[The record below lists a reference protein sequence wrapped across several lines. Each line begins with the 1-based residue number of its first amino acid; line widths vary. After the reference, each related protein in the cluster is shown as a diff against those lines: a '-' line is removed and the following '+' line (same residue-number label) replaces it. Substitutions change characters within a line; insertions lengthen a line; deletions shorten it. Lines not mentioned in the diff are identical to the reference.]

1 MEMGIIV
8 SKINLTVEVVVE
20 RIVYIIRVIEVSIKK
35 II

>member
-1 MEMGIIV
+1 MGIIV
-8 SKINLTVEVVVE
+8 SKMNLTVEVIVV

>member
-1 MEMGIIV
+1 MGIII
-8 SKINLTVEVVVE
+8 SKVNLTVEVVVV